1 MAYAREGAKVV
12 CADLQP
18 HSKEAE
24 ENFDFQGEVPPHLF
38 FDYSPTNDL
47 ITHYGGKAAFFKVDI
62 ANAEEVESLV
72 AKAVKRFGRLDM
84 YVISSPRRRKFV
96 RTIIADDFLA
106 DWSITREYA
115 QKLKFQRP
123 LLWVN
128 RFISHLSLSTIRR

>member
-1 MAYAREGAKVV
+1 MASSRAPPGRLANKVAIVTGSSSGIGRGIAMAYAREGAKVV

-24 ENFDFQGEVPPHLF
+24 QNFDFQGEVPPHLF

-72 AKAVKRFGRLDM
+72 IKTVKRFGRLDM
-84 YVISSPRRRKFV
+84 YVFP
-96 RTIIADDFLA
+96 FL
-106 DWSITREYA
+106 
-115 QKLKFQRP
+115 
-123 LLWVN
+123 V
-128 RFISHLSLSTIRR
+128 